1 MLVRTWVMTVCR
13 CDGAVPSAHLWVGV
27 TISTHLIKA
36 APLTCVESDCL
47 SIYSALHT
55 LTASLACKT
64 LQRYFLSLN
73 CQPLLTPGNYL
84 SLVCVDSHSRLPHG
98 RLPQPSVPDQSS
110 ALLFSACLT
119 LWLCSSPSLLQA
131 AFSLYHLCLCVCSNV
146 TGSST
151 SPVQPEEQVTSL
163 VWLIFQLMADFQ
175 QTPGGAPDAPGLLK
189 LGLL

>member
-13 CDGAVPSAHLWVGV
+13 CDGAVPSTHLWVGV

-36 APLTCVESDCL
+36 AP
-47 SIYSALHT
+47 
-55 LTASLACKT
+55 
-64 LQRYFLSLN
+64 LN

-131 AFSLYHLCLCVCSNV
+131 ASSLYHLCLCVCSNV

-163 VWLIFQLMADFQ
+163 VWLIFFFS
-175 QTPGGAPDAPGLLK
+175 
-189 LGLL
+189 